1 MSNEIITLS
10 GAAADVLYS
19 LFFRG
24 ALLSGDLLSKSGTD
38 ELREMGFAETRYTAT
53 EYQKENHFTFLTSEG
68 QKFAVEHL
76 VNTRFGKQ
84 QYCTSMTLGIEI
96 DTSAAQKE
104 IDKLDQRIRDTVS
117 FELIRNG
124 VPFIKD
130 ATIASGAIQA
140 AAIETPQPVTNI
152 YNINLGIQRD
162 ESVQNKVTISTDKLE
177 VKPGIDANTEAL
189 IENAL
194 KNATESAARDV
205 AKQVA
210 ADQKAMDELTSHV
223 RKTII
228 MDCYPGGV
236 IWQLCRR

>member
-130 ATIASGAIQA
+130 ATIASGAI
-140 AAIETPQPVTNI
+140 
-152 YNINLGIQRD
+152 
-162 ESVQNKVTISTDKLE
+162 
-177 VKPGIDANTEAL
+177 
-189 IENAL
+189 
-194 KNATESAARDV
+194 
-205 AKQVA
+205 
-210 ADQKAMDELTSHV
+210 
-223 RKTII
+223 
-228 MDCYPGGV
+228 
-236 IWQLCRR
+236 